1 MSVNFAVKWL
11 VNIAALFIVIHVVA
25 GVTAD
30 NWQAIVVAAFV
41 LGLFNA
47 FLRPFVIALT
57 LPINIL
63 SFGLFTLIINGSFF
77 YLAAKFVKG
86 FSVMGFSNA
95 FWAAIVFSVIS
106 FILNIML
113 APPTGTGFSFRTN
126 MYRADE
132 KPGRYTDAIDVEA
145 TIVEKEEKK
154 KGELSE

>member
-1 MSVNFAVKWL
+1 MNFAIKWL

-30 NWQAIVVAAFV
+30 NWQAIIVAAFV

-63 SFGLFTLIINGSFF
+63 SFGLFTLIINGGFF
-77 YLAAKFVKG
+77 YLASKFVKG

-95 FWAAIVFSVIS
+95 IWASIVFSIIS

-113 APPTGTGFSFRTN
+113 GGPTGASFSFRTN
-126 MYRADE
+126 MSQPAE
-132 KPGRYTDAIDVEA
+132 PAKRYTDAIDVEA
-145 TIVEKEEKK
+145 TIVGKEEKK
-154 KGELSE
+154 KGALK

>member
-1 MSVNFAVKWL
+1 MNFVVKWL

-25 GVTAD
+25 GVSAD
-30 NWQAIVVAAFV
+30 NWQAIIVAAFV

-47 FLRPFVIALT
+47 FLRPFVVALT

-63 SFGLFTLIINGSFF
+63 SFGLFTLIINGFFF

-95 FWAAIVFSVIS
+95 IWASIVFSIIS

-113 APPTGTGFSFRTN
+113 TGPTGAGFSFRTN
-126 MYRADE
+126 MSRPSEPA
-132 KPGRYTDAIDVEA
+132 KRYTDAIDVEA
-145 TIVEKEEKK
+145 TVVGKEEKK
-154 KGELSE
+154 KGELRE